1 MQLALVN
8 KLLHVD
14 SAERVNFDFC
24 QVSMTIIVQDAA
36 LLVKKRTSIVTN
48 FSKLAR
54 ALRQRQCP
62 GLHAHANTMGGKIK
76 QCEIYPDM
84 FCELVCGEV
93 LTERAELDNCVVSGP
108 VGQCGPV
115 GHSGPV
121 GHGKQP
127 SYDDVTAEMNFLMSL
142 EAMSVGALDSP

>member
-1 MQLALVN
+1 
-8 KLLHVD
+8 
-14 SAERVNFDFC
+14 
-24 QVSMTIIVQDAA
+24 
-36 LLVKKRTSIVTN
+36 
-48 FSKLAR
+48 
-54 ALRQRQCP
+54 
-62 GLHAHANTMGGKIK
+62 MGGKIK

-93 LTERAELDNCVVSGP
+93 LTERAELDNSVVSGP

-127 SYDDVTAEMNFLMSL
+127 SYDDVMAEMNFLMSL